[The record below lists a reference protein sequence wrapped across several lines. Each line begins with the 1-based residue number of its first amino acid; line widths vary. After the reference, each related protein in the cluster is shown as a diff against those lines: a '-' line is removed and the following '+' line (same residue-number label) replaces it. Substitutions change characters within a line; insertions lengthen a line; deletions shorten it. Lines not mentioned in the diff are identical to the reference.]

1 MAQPR
6 ILLLFSGGL
15 DSLLAARLLKEV
27 GAEVQAVHFVTP
39 FAGSMRSLPGEG
51 HMKEWGIPIRRVR
64 ITFEEFRSLL
74 DAPAHGF
81 GRALNPCI
89 DCKIMFLRKVSEIA
103 EAEGFQAVATG
114 EVLGERPM
122 SQNKQALDAIEKE
135 AGLEAKLLRPLS
147 AQLLPETE
155 IEKKGLINR
164 GKLLDIQGRGRKT
177 QLELAKKWDIEEFA
191 TPSGGCLLTEPEYS
205 SKLKDLLDH
214 PREATDET
222 VALLKVGRHFRY
234 PDGPKLIVGRNKEE
248 NEKLGK
254 QITDDRV
261 YLEVRGTGSPIG
273 VLFSRKP
280 DGDELEWAASIVA
293 RYSAARAKPQV
304 TVTWW
309 DTSGNEQTLTV
320 APAKDSE
327 LEGWRL

>member
-1 MAQPR
+1 MGQPR

-27 GAEVQAVHFVTP
+27 GA
-39 FAGSMRSLPGEG
+39 L
-51 HMKEWGIPIRRVR
+51 RRVR
-64 ITFEEFRSLL
+64 ISFREFKPLL

-89 DCKIMFLRKVSEIA
+89 DCKIMFMRKAKEILQ
-103 EAEGFQAVATG
+103 AEGFDAVASG

-122 SQNKQALDAIEKE
+122 SQNKQALDIIEKE
-135 AGLEAKLLRPLS
+135 AGLEGKLLRPLS

-155 IEKKGLINR
+155 TEKKGLIDR
-164 GKLLDIQGRGRKT
+164 GELLDIQGRGRKT
-177 QLELAKKWDIEEFA
+177 QLELAKKWDIEKFA
-191 TPSGGCLLTEPEYS
+191 TPSGGCLLTEPQYS
-205 SKLKDLLDH
+205 SKLKDLLNH

-234 PDGPKLIVGRNKEE
+234 PDGRKLIVGRNKEE
-248 NEKLGK
+248 NEELFKHDQPG
-254 QITDDRV
+254 RFF
-261 YLEVRGTGSPIG
+261 LEVKSTGSPIG
-273 VLFSRKP
+273 LLFLGPPEK
-280 DGDELEWAASIVA
+280 DELSFWGQTPGSPQENKVFLWGASIVA

-304 TVTWW
+304 VVTCW
-309 DTSGNEQTLTV
+309 DRNDNERTLTV